1 MFDFIPVYSY
11 ESYFHYGVLLLI
23 LILLWQCRVG
33 SVLKKDVCSINSAW
47 GFLIGI
53 TLILY
58 IGLRPMSS
66 AFGDTLNY
74 YETYQRIAASKQPFS
89 FTFRGEW
96 LFYDTLS
103 WFAHYSDIHTFFL
116 LCSFLYIGPLWLACV
131 RIFKNYN
138 YIPFVVFLSM
148 FTFWSYGVNGVRNG
162 IAASLFILALTYV
175 QKLPIAVIICII
187 ASFFHKSVY
196 LMIAAAGL
204 AWFIKNSYLY
214 LGGWILSVIISYLAG
229 NRIQSWLSAL
239 SFFQED
245 TRFTGY
251 LTGENMQGE
260 LVQMAMVF
268 RWDFLAYSALGVAV
282 GYYFIFRRNFKDEY
296 YHWIYNIYIATN
308 AFWVIIIRAAYSNRF
323 AQISWFI
330 LPLVLIYPF
339 MKKRF
344 WDNHEK
350 MLGYAIIIFYAFA
363 FYTNIY
369 SKGLLF

>member
-1 MFDFIPVYSY
+1 MS
-11 ESYFHYGVLLLI
+11 
-23 LILLWQCRVG
+23 
-33 SVLKKDVCSINSAW
+33 DV
-47 GFLIGI
+47 
-53 TLILY
+53 
-58 IGLRPMSS
+58 
-66 AFGDTLNY
+66 FGDTINY
-74 YETYQRIAASKQPFS
+74 YETFRRIAQSKQHFS
-89 FTFRGEW
+89 FSFQGEW

-103 WFAHYSDIHTFFL
+103 WFAHYSDEHKFFL
-116 LCSFLYIGPLWLACV
+116 LCSFLYVGPLWLACL
-131 RIFKNYN
+131 RIFKNYY

-148 FTFWSYGVNGVRNG
+148 FTFWSYGVNGIRNG

-175 QKLPIAVIICII
+175 QKLPIAIILCII

-229 NRIQSWLSAL
+229 NRIQAWLSTL
-239 SFFQED
+239 GLFQED
-245 TRFTGY
+245 DRFTGY
-251 LTGENMQGE
+251 LTGENMRGE
-260 LVQMAMVF
+260 IVQWAMVF

-282 GYYFIFRRNFKDEY
+282 GYYFIFHRNFKDEY

-350 MLGYAIIIFYAFA
+350 MLGYAIILFYAFA

-369 SKGLLF
+369 SKRLLF

>member
-1 MFDFIPVYSY
+1 MFDYIPIYSY
-11 ESYFHYGVLLLI
+11 ESYFHYGVLI
-23 LILLWQCRVG
+23 LILLILWQCRVG
-33 SVLKKDVCSINSAW
+33 SVLKKDVSTINSAW
-47 GFLIGI
+47 GFLISI
-53 TLILY
+53 LLILY
-58 IGLRPMSS
+58 IGLRPIHFI
-66 AFGDTLNY
+66 FGDTINY
-74 YETYQRIAASKQPFS
+74 YNTFLRLAASKEPFH

-96 LFYDTLS
+96 LFYDGLN
-103 WFAHYSDIHTFFL
+103 WFAKNGDIHYFFL
-116 LCSFLYIGPLWLACV
+116 ICAALYVGPLWLACV

-138 YIPFVVFLSM
+138 YIPFIVFLSM
-148 FTFWSYGVNGVRNG
+148 FTFWAYGVNGVRNG
-162 IAASLFILALTYV
+162 VAASLFILAITYV
-175 QKLPIAVIICII
+175 DRLPIAIILCLM

-196 LMIAAAGL
+196 LMIGAAGI

-214 LGGWILSVIISYLAG
+214 LAGWIASVVISYLAG
-229 NRIQSWLSAL
+229 NTIQAWLSRL

-245 TRFTGY
+245 NRFTGY
-251 LTGENMQGE
+251 LTGENMRGE
-260 LVQMAMVF
+260 IVQMSMVF
-268 RWDFLAYSALGVAV
+268 RWDFLLYSAVGVAV
-282 GYYFIFRRNFKDEY
+282 GYYFIFRRNYKDEY

-330 LPLVLIYPF
+330 LPLVLIYTF

-369 SKGLLF
+369 SKNLLF